1 MLDCLDH
8 MTDDTLS
15 HYEDC
20 SIAPVVLLSE
30 ARPSKHDELAIGVM
44 CDGDTNVSM
53 DKVKRS
59 RSDVT

>member
-1 MLDCLDH
+1 